1 MTDLEHTELYDIN
14 NEYVIISKDTDNI
27 LDDLDF
33 KNEDD
38 KILCKS
44 IIDNLEKQAA
54 AEIRKMKVV
63 QLPLIGC
70 IRIDPIKRRLRDAK
84 LHLSLMRKN
93 MSKADYKQYV
103 KDIVHEFGQEM
114 DKADREKLIM
124 KKIRSANKKQ
134 YEMYYKKLGRA
145 YAEMYIYSIRLL
157 KEVVFDADWEEQY
170 QSLKS

>member
-1 MTDLEHTELYDIN
+1 MTDLEHTELYDID

-38 KILCKS
+38 RILCKS

-124 KKIRSANKKQ
+124 KKIRTANKKQ

-157 KEVVFDADWEEQY
+157 KEVPFDADWEEQY

>member
-1 MTDLEHTELYDIN
+1 MADLENTELYDID

-33 KNEDD
+33 DSEDD
-38 KILCKS
+38 RILCKS

-63 QLPLIGC
+63 QLPFIGC
-70 IRIDPIKRRLRDAK
+70 LRIDPIKRKLRDAK

-93 MSKADYKQYV
+93 MSKAEYKQYV

-124 KKIRSANKKQ
+124 KKIRTANKKQ
-134 YEMYYKKLGRA
+134 YEIYYKKLGRA
-145 YAEMYIYSIRLL
+145 YAEMFIYSIRLL
-157 KEVVFDADWEEQY
+157 KEVPFDQDWEDQY